1 MIRMPVMSHVHGLCV
16 LCPLSL
22 VQASAMSSVFG
33 SGICYVPR
41 LWFRHLLCPPSLVQA
56 SVLSPGPILGVWH
69 YVQILVLLCPMLCDS
84 GIHCYVPC
92 TVSGVCYI
100 PGTVYCFRCLLCPL
114 YCFRCLLLCPLYS
127 ILFHMFIV
135 MPIILCDVKGELVL
149 HFSYF
154 FDDVSMKGLHVIC
167 FNTLK
172 LGCLCA
178 DIRPTLAVAGL
189 PVCGQVTWTQVTAGY
204 RY

>member
-1 MIRMPVMSHVHGLCV
+1 
-16 LCPLSL
+16 
-22 VQASAMSSVFG
+22 
-33 SGICYVPR
+33 
-41 LWFRHLLCPPSLVQA
+41 
-56 SVLSPGPILGVWH
+56 
-69 YVQILVLLCPMLCDS
+69 
-84 GIHCYVPC
+84 
-92 TVSGVCYI
+92 
-100 PGTVYCFRCLLCPL
+100 
-114 YCFRCLLLCPLYS
+114 
-127 ILFHMFIV
+127 MFIV
-135 MPIILCDVKGELVL
+135 MPIILCGVKGELVL

-178 DIRPTLAVAGL
+178 DITPTLAVAGL